1 MLWNMELWDYNLLLW
16 DKQCSQE
23 HCGYPLLFSKSQKN
37 LISAQLSNL
46 KVHTVNYIWKQSFL
60 YSVIHVFKAAYINK
74 AMKVSA
80 MKYFYYRLKIN
91 LCPEGRVSCQFCWDF
106 IRNLNPNDCLRL
118 WGKYTYWLTLYAWSV
133 FFEEPD

>member
-80 MKYFYYRLKIN
+80 MKYFNIGWKLICVLK
-91 LCPEGRVSCQFCWDF
+91 EGYLVSFAE
-106 IRNLNPNDCLRL
+106 ILSE
-118 WGKYTYWLTLYAWSV
+118 T
-133 FFEEPD
+133 